1 MLILITTTAIDSPLV
16 AFRSFVAEHPASVV
30 IITGTPSSTASAHL
44 KRQLLSPS
52 EESLSEMLEEVFE
65 QAEEEESEVTEY
77 LEEVFPDLFGDEEFE
92 AEGQDAKPLKHKNK
106 NKNKNKNGTHSD
118 PDPNDNADGYYDLV
132 KNNRNSTN
140 NGTRGPLLEHAQ
152 ILSTPVITSLLISF
166 GILLPI
172 LAIGVYS
179 LAGIQVRT
187 HDLLFTRTLS
197 LTCKLPGA
205 TIHAGNLEVD
215 GPKCIKEGSIDIM
228 LFLSDYHNVG
238 QLQGYLQDRSR
249 FLRFFYPKNAAALAL
264 GHSCI
269 YR

>member
-1 MLILITTTAIDSPLV
+1 
-16 AFRSFVAEHPASVV
+16 
-30 IITGTPSSTASAHL
+30 
-44 KRQLLSPS
+44 
-52 EESLSEMLEEVFE
+52 MLEEVLE

-77 LEEVFPDLFGDEEFE
+77 LEEVFPDLFGDEVFE
-92 AEGQDAKPLKHKNK
+92 AEEQDAKPLKHK

-132 KNNRNSTN
+132 KNHRNSTN

-187 HDLLFTRTLS
+187 HDLLFTQTLS
-197 LTCKLPGA
+197 LTCMFPGA
-205 TIHAGNLEVD
+205 TIYAGNLEVD
-215 GPKCIKEGSIDIM
+215 GSKCIKEGSIDIM
-228 LFLSDYHNVG
+228 LLFSDHHNVG
-238 QLQGYLQDRSR
+238 QLKGYLQAVPGFCESSTRM
-249 FLRFFYPKNAAALAL
+249 LLP
-264 GHSCI
+264 
-269 YR
+269 